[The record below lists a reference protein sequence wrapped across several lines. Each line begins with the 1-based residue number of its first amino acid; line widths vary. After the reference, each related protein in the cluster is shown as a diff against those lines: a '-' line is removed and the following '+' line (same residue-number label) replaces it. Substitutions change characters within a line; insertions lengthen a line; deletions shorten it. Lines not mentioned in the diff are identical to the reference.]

1 MFSSF
6 SKIIFKIFAPYYS
19 IVIILFFCLCP
30 VLCYSQGFCEKC
42 EKSLAECKCEV
53 VKENCEKCG
62 KPLAECKCEAV
73 EENCEK
79 CGKPTSKCEC
89 KDIITIFNSIL
100 PFILILILILI
111 FGVIVLK
118 IIKRPP
124 KLCPRCGNK
133 MQFGICIVC
142 GVAPPQTPSVRIKA
156 TLVDGTSK
164 RNAGNFGEGFEAIFY
179 SSNLGWQN
187 NGFIKRIRFRK
198 QHERESDYSFEFE
211 KNRRLFQ
218 WEYGI
223 LKDLT
228 GLKFVPQLLPFEG
241 LSNPQK
247 DLEGNT
253 WCWYLMTK
261 ARGIQFF
268 DYKEK
273 ENWNTISDIIK
284 KKIMLYLCHSIIVL
298 HKKNIAH
305 RDIKPQN
312 IFFDKE
318 TGFVTLIDFGS
329 ARRCDKTVDKN
340 PLASDIVSS
349 DKWCAPEQLKNEL
362 SKIDKFADVYT
373 YGKLFKFIIDQSEI
387 TNEISDV
394 LETRI
399 LSQIPSSRNGSL
411 EKFYELLKSAWGI
424 NIDE

>member
-1 MFSSF
+1 MYSSF

-30 VLCYSQGFCEKC
+30 VLCYSQPP
-42 EKSLAECKCEV
+42 LDQLL
-53 VKENCEKCG
+53 
-62 KPLAECKCEAV
+62 PLATTNVPPVTTYGPVTTNVPPVPTTYKPVPTNGLGPRPEG
-73 EENCEK
+73 EK
-79 CGKPTSKCEC
+79 VNP
-89 KDIITIFNSIL
+89 IL
-100 PFILILILILI
+100 LFILILILILI

-118 IIKRPP
+118 IFKDLRPP

-133 MQFGICIVC
+133 MQFGICTVC
-142 GVAPPQTPSVRIKA
+142 GVAPPQTPLVRIKA

-187 NGFIKRIRFRK
+187 SGFIKRIRFRK

-228 GLKFVPQLLPFEG
+228 GLKFVPQLLSFEG

-247 DLEGNT
+247 DSEGNT

-268 DYKEK
+268 DYKDK

-329 ARRCDKTVDKN
+329 ARRCDKTIDKN

-411 EKFYELLKSAWGI
+411 EKFYELLKSTWGI
-424 NIDE
+424 NIDV